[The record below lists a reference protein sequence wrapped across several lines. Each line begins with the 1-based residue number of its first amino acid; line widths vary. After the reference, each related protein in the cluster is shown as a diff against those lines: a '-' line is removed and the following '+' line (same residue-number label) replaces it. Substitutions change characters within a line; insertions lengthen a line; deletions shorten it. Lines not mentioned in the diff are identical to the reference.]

1 MVVLLYN
8 ISLQML
14 TSLLCCLAMWY
25 KAERVQLHA
34 TSSWAARTAARNWR
48 LRQSQS

>member
-25 KAERVQLHA
+25 KAERVQIHA
-34 TSSWAARTAARNWR
+34 TSDWA
-48 LRQSQS
+48 RQNHYQKLGS